1 VETLALY
8 SQLEV
13 MEVFLMKELQGI
25 ALMEVHGEK
34 VL

>member
-1 VETLALY
+1 
-8 SQLEV
+8 

-34 VL
+34 VLLFLEQKQKK